1 MVNKNETKTLQVI
14 KEIDIDIERSMVI
27 ALTR

>member
-1 MVNKNETKTLQVI
+1 VVNKNETKTLQVI